1 MTNALSYL
9 LEIVGLV
16 LLVIG
21 YRKSNRN
28 LMVAAA
34 LLLWF
39 GGSFNEFAN
48 GFVNGWTDGARAA
61 GA

>member
-1 MTNALSYL
+1 MTHTLSYL

-21 YRKSNRN
+21 YRKANRN
-28 LMVAAA
+28 LMLAAA

-39 GGSFNEFAN
+39 GGSFD
-48 GFVNGWTDGARAA
+48 GFVQGFLNGVQPPQRT
-61 GA
+61 